1 MLSDIR
7 QGASLP
13 PAEYFGGATDSYIPS
28 GGKAKNIY
36 TYDVNSLYPYAM
48 KSFPMPI
55 GKIRFFDAGGK
66 VIFYKL

>member
-7 QGASLP
+7 QG
-13 PAEYFGGATDSYIPS
+13 YFGGATDSYIPS